1 MAANLRMASLA
12 LLLAG
17 LGSASAAQAG
27 LGPIHVLSADGEAFS
42 AEIPVVNE
50 DIQDFAQVNLA
61 DRNNYPLLSAYSGSA
76 PTLRFS
82 LVRGS
87 DGHLQKVLVKGPS
100 SFGEPLLRFAVEVG
114 WPDGRLVRE
123 FEVDYKR
130 DGPRRKAP
138 PPANDDGKHHAA
150 TPDQGSR
157 LDGAGLG
164 DIRVNS
170 RLGEPLMAELPL
182 LGGVFDKAEQLQ
194 VAIYADTSQSGQVK
208 ELLRQVSSISYQHE
222 RSADGRRMLT
232 LASSV
237 PITLPQL
244 AFRVE
249 VAAGSVKAQKS
260 YVLALEG
267 AGAAGAQ
274 AKAADHAPQAA
285 ESAKSYKVV
294 KGDTLSAIA
303 SRMHGHAKGEDVAA
317 RLLKDNPDAFIRG
330 DANRL
335 LAGADLRY
343 PAEWKM
349 RDLARKDAS
358 EQAQPPASPGAM
370 AKLLDQGRQ
379 ADQAGKGVST
389 EAKSMAK
396 QEASA
401 ARPAAI
407 ARPASSPAVLAAE
420 QKMRDRLHFQEQA
433 LKETEERTRA
443 LEEKIR
449 ALQQGKAKAAA
460 SMPMAAQA
468 SAAAQAAK
476 HEASVK
482 PAMPS
487 AQHKSA
493 AASAAAMAPA
503 KSAAAKPQPVVKAVS
518 SMPKAADAATQPM
531 PHPAPAP
538 APVNA
543 PAPTTPSHPLT
554 PKPATESVVDD
565 ALSVLGDRDVQIKLG
580 GAAAALGLVALL
592 LIRRKRQGKQ
602 EEDAGEA
609 SAGGSSRL
617 ALGPLAGLMSS
628 LKKDDGADLGAV
640 DVMAEAEVYLAYD
653 RSDQAVAVLRAGLEK
668 EPMRQ
673 DLRFKLLEVLASKPD
688 KDAFLQEAMSAKD
701 MFNPDSTMWQ
711 RICEMGRNTVPGH
724 ALFGMAAEPAAAV
737 KPQAETAPAAVP
749 RAPAAAPEPS
759 TPPPQAAAPAP
770 AAKPAATAAKP
781 TPPIATPDVDM
792 EKMELAKLYMEMG
805 DKETA
810 ETLMREAQH
819 GR

>member
-76 PTLRFS
+76 PTLQFS

-138 PPANDDGKHHAA
+138 VPAGDDGKRHAA

-157 LDGAGLG
+157 LDGVGLG

-285 ESAKSYKVV
+285 ESAKSAKSYKVL

-358 EQAQPPASPGAM
+358 EKAQPPASPGAM
-370 AKLLDQGRQ
+370 AKLLEQGRQ

-396 QEASA
+396 PEASA
-401 ARPAAI
+401 AKPAAI
-407 ARPASSPAVLAAE
+407 ARPASSPAVLATE

-468 SAAAQAAK
+468 AK
-476 HEASVK
+476 PEASAK

-493 AASAAAMAPA
+493 AA
-503 KSAAAKPQPVVKAVS
+503 KPQPVVKAVAS
-518 SMPKAADAATQPM
+518 LPKAAEAATQPM

-538 APVNA
+538 TPAPVNA
-543 PAPTTPSHPLT
+543 PAPTAPSHPLT
-554 PKPATESVVDD
+554 PKPATESVLDD
-565 ALSVLGDRDVQIKLG
+565 ALAVLSDRDVQIKLG

-602 EEDAGEA
+602 EEAAGEA

-628 LKKDDGADLGAV
+628 LKNDDGADLSAV
-640 DVMAEAEVYLAYD
+640 DVMAEAEVYLAYG
-653 RSDQAVAVLRAGLEK
+653 RSDQAAAVLRAGLDK

-688 KDAFLQEAMSAKD
+688 KDAFLQEAMSAKS

-711 RICEMGRNTVPGH
+711 RICELGRNTVPGH
-724 ALFGMAAEPAAAV
+724 VLFGVAAEPAAAA
-737 KPQAETAPAAVP
+737 KPEPEMAPAPAP
-749 RAPAAAPEPS
+749 RAPAAAPEPAA
-759 TPPPQAAAPAP
+759 PPPQPAAPAP

-781 TPPIATPDVDM
+781 TSPIAAPDVDM

>member
-76 PTLRFS
+76 PTLQFS

-138 PPANDDGKHHAA
+138 VPAGDDGKRHAA

-157 LDGAGLG
+157 LDGVGLG

-285 ESAKSYKVV
+285 ESAKSAKSYKVL

-358 EQAQPPASPGAM
+358 EKAQPPASPGAM
-370 AKLLDQGRQ
+370 AKLLEQGRQ

-396 QEASA
+396 PEASA
-401 ARPAAI
+401 AKPAAI

-468 SAAAQAAK
+468 AK
-476 HEASVK
+476 PEASAK

-493 AASAAAMAPA
+493 AA
-503 KSAAAKPQPVVKAVS
+503 KPQPVVKAVAS
-518 SMPKAADAATQPM
+518 LPKAAEAATQPM

-538 APVNA
+538 TPAPVNA
-543 PAPTTPSHPLT
+543 PAPTAPSHPLT
-554 PKPATESVVDD
+554 PKPATESVLDD
-565 ALSVLGDRDVQIKLG
+565 ALAVLSDRDVQIKLG

-602 EEDAGEA
+602 EEAAGEA

-628 LKKDDGADLGAV
+628 LKNDDGADLSAV
-640 DVMAEAEVYLAYD
+640 DVMAEAEVYLAYG
-653 RSDQAVAVLRAGLEK
+653 RSDQAAAVLRAGLDK

-688 KDAFLQEAMSAKD
+688 KDAFLQEAMSAKS

-711 RICEMGRNTVPGH
+711 RICELGRNTVPGH
-724 ALFGMAAEPAAAV
+724 VLFGVAAEPAAAA
-737 KPQAETAPAAVP
+737 KPEPEMAPAPAP
-749 RAPAAAPEPS
+749 RAPAAAPEPAA
-759 TPPPQAAAPAP
+759 PPPQPAAPAP

-781 TPPIATPDVDM
+781 TSPIAAPDVDM

>member
-1 MAANLRMASLA
+1 MASLA

-76 PTLRFS
+76 PTLQFS

-138 PPANDDGKHHAA
+138 VPAGDDGKRHAA

-274 AKAADHAPQAA
+274 AKAADHAPQVA
-285 ESAKSYKVV
+285 ESAKSYKVL

-358 EQAQPPASPGAM
+358 EKAQPPASPGAM
-370 AKLLDQGRQ
+370 AKLLEQGRQ

-396 QEASA
+396 PEASA
-401 ARPAAI
+401 AKPAAI

-468 SAAAQAAK
+468 AK
-476 HEASVK
+476 PEASAK

-493 AASAAAMAPA
+493 AA
-503 KSAAAKPQPVVKAVS
+503 KPQPVVKAVAS
-518 SMPKAADAATQPM
+518 LPKAAEAATQPM

-538 APVNA
+538 TPAPVNA
-543 PAPTTPSHPLT
+543 PAPTAPSHPLT
-554 PKPATESVVDD
+554 PKPATESVLDD
-565 ALSVLGDRDVQIKLG
+565 ALAVLSDRDVQIKLG

-602 EEDAGEA
+602 EEAAGEA

-628 LKKDDGADLGAV
+628 LKNDDGADLSAV
-640 DVMAEAEVYLAYD
+640 DVMAEAEVYLAYG
-653 RSDQAVAVLRAGLEK
+653 RSDQAAAVLRAGLDK

-688 KDAFLQEAMSAKD
+688 KDAFLQEAMSAKS

-711 RICEMGRNTVPGH
+711 RICELGRNTVPGH
-724 ALFGMAAEPAAAV
+724 VLFGVAAEPAAAA
-737 KPQAETAPAAVP
+737 KPEPEMAPAPAP
-749 RAPAAAPEPS
+749 RAPAAAPEPAA
-759 TPPPQAAAPAP
+759 PPPQPAAPAP

-781 TPPIATPDVDM
+781 TSPIAAPDVDM